1 MYFDSIYLWKE
12 SILFFKNKV
21 WRGVTHARAAG
32 FSLTRLMHP
41 W

>member
-21 WRGVTHARAAG
+21 WRGVTHARARQA
-32 FSLTRLMHP
+32 FRSP
-41 W
+41 V